1 MTLFIEDS
9 GIIQEAE
16 SNQLSL
22 GKQLL
27 YNYSLTTP
35 NAMNISDIQSESV
48 TSIMDSLKKN
58 SSSQPLDQLLTETEA
73 TDSLPTVTA
82 NVTDDGFSISWDK
95 VSVTEGFRYYKIV
108 ASRSDT
114 TPSYP
119 ENGYAKVISNPNI
132 TSADLI
138 AGSVYRGGDIGGSL
152 NAGETYYFSVSYVFD
167 NTVLTGT
174 PVTVTVPESS
184 SALPSDTLVSS
195 PSVSPSPSEKPT
207 VNPSVKPSA
216 KPSAKST
223 DVQAAVFSS
232 PSLNTGI
239 DGNSLIF
246 AWTPV
251 NSGTVKYNG
260 FTYTGFK
267 YYKIVASATDSTPVY
282 PENGYLTYIAD
293 CNASSCAITPSS
305 GNYHQSPVLQP
316 GTSYYFSVTYV
327 FENGKFTSNT
337 TTQTVPASG
346 TPQAPVPSTE
356 PSTEPAPA
364 PAPAP
369 LPAVSSLNLSVS
381 SDGSS
386 LFFNWTPLGTSS
398 ITYGGTE
405 YSSFRY
411 YKVVASETNPNPV
424 YPADGYLT
432 YLTDPNSSGWSV
444 CPAGGGYNQSPTLIS
459 GKTYYFSITY
469 VFDNGKISSNTV
481 QYLVP

>member
-1 MTLFIEDS
+1 M
-9 GIIQEAE
+9 
-16 SNQLSL
+16 
-22 GKQLL
+22 
-27 YNYSLTTP
+27 
-35 NAMNISDIQSESV
+35 
-48 TSIMDSLKKN
+48 
-58 SSSQPLDQLLTETEA
+58 
-73 TDSLPTVTA
+73 
-82 NVTDDGFSISWDK
+82 
-95 VSVTEGFRYYKIV
+95 SVTEGFRYYKIV

-138 AGSVYRGGDIGGSL
+138 AGSVYRGGDIGGAL

-184 SALPSDTLVSS
+184 SAQPSDTLVSS
-195 PSVSPSPSEKPT
+195 PSVLSSPSEKPT
-207 VNPSVKPSA
+207 VKPSVKPSA

-239 DGNSLIF
+239 DGNSLVF
-246 AWTPV
+246 SWTPV

-346 TPQAPVPSTE
+346 KPQAPVPSTE
-356 PSTEPAPA
+356 PSVAPSTE

-405 YSSFRY
+405 YSSFKY

-481 QYLVP
+481 PYLVP